1 MKPEIFRAYD
11 IRGRYP
17 NELDEDGVR
26 EIARALAK
34 RFPKGK
40 IVIGHDGRKSSPALS
55 QALLSGFGKKR
66 TLDGGLMTTPMLY
79 YFAKTLS
86 VTAGVMVT
94 ASHNPKQI
102 NGLKVVDG
110 DANPLSGLEIR
121 KLLAL

>member
-17 NELDEDGVR
+17 SALDEQDVQ
-26 EIARALAK
+26 EIARVLAK
-34 RFPKGK
+34 KFPKGK
-40 IVIGHDGRKSSPALS
+40 IVIGHDGRKSSPVLSKALIR
-55 QALLSGFGKKR
+55 GFGRRR

-79 YFAKTLS
+79 YFAKTLP
-86 VTAGVMVT
+86 VAAGVMVT

-110 DANPLSGLEIR
+110 DANPLSGLEIK
-121 KLLAL
+121 KLLPQ